1 MLLNIFLGYFEE
13 AYLGESVGCDSVISK
28 QLNHVYQDSQKSQ
41 PQNTDHSDKHCIASH
56 CHIGHCAI
64 VIQSQA
70 IIEYSNEQ
78 VLSDLNTNLSPID
91 FVFDLLRP
99 PISA

>member
-1 MLLNIFLGYFEE
+1 MLSNIFLGYFAE
-13 AYLGESVGCDSVISK
+13 AYQGESVDCDSVISQ
-28 QLNHVYQDSQKSQ
+28 QLNHVSQDSQKSQ

-56 CHIGHCAI
+56 CHFGHCAT
-64 VIQSQA
+64 VKQSQA
-70 IIEYSNEQ
+70 ITEYSNEQ
-78 VLSDLNTNLSPID
+78 VLSDFNPNLSPID

>member
-1 MLLNIFLGYFEE
+1 MLSNIFLGYIAE
-13 AYLGESVGCDSVISK
+13 AYQGESVGCDSVISQ

-56 CHIGHCAI
+56 CHIGHCAA

-70 IIEYSNEQ
+70 ITEHSNEQ
-78 VLSDLNTNLSPID
+78 VLSDLNANLFPID
-91 FVFDLLRP
+91 FVFNLLRP